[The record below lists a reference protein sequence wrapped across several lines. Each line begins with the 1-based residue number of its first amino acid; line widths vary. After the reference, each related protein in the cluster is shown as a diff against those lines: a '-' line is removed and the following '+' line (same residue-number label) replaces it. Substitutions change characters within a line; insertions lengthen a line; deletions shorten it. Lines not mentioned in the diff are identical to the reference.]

1 MFEKRHKRLLNTE
14 VIMLIEKFKEKTS
27 NSNAEEMPVEYF
39 LPLLAIADCFFV
51 EMPKTFVIQTA
62 YKLGVLR
69 GKEGQ
74 KHGEK

>member
-1 MFEKRHKRLLNTE
+1 MFGKRYKRSSKAE
-14 VIMLIEKFKEKTS
+14 VIMLIEKLKEKTS

-39 LPLLAIADCFFV
+39 LPLLVIADCLFV